1 MIKFIFKCYTK
12 KDNLIIF
19 YLLGGIFMATAKQ
32 EKSLDDYLQKILG
45 DGKEVALHLLQD
57 YYLASKDQLKEP
69 TFYIMNSYP
78 SFGLTN
84 LTLLIEK
91 AYPNMVDVEL
101 DKKFS
106 NRTKSYQKFI
116 LNKLKDSSALIS
128 PVAYLPV
135 NSDSSINRIKTV
147 INKIINNASNFKP
160 MPYMLVL
167 NVNPNIWQQTVKLS
181 NKLFDKPIQGF
192 ANYPCKNEFDELDF
206 DDLEMVQQLL
216 ELSK

>member
-1 MIKFIFKCYTK
+1 
-12 KDNLIIF
+12 
-19 YLLGGIFMATAKQ
+19 
-32 EKSLDDYLQKILG
+32 
-45 DGKEVALHLLQD
+45 
-57 YYLASKDQLKEP
+57 
-69 TFYIMNSYP
+69 MNSYP

-106 NRTKSYQKFI
+106 SRTKSYQKFI

-135 NSDSSINRIKTV
+135 SSDSSIARIKTV

-181 NKLFDKPIQGF
+181 DKLFDKPIQGF
-192 ANYPCKNEFDELDF
+192 ANYPCQNEHDELDF
-206 DDLEMVQQLL
+206 DDPEMVQQLL
-216 ELSK
+216 KLSK